1 MLDSSNN
8 IRNIYINALNGNIS
22 YGGKNVPVYGQ
33 QPFSTTP
40 QNYIV
45 ISSITEVAV
54 NTNNSFGN
62 SVDVV
67 IYIFSEQYRT
77 YENSIVDN
85 ISSQILNIL
94 IPDTQVN
101 GFSDT
106 FFEVYP
112 TQRTSSSYLPIME
125 GQNFIARKIIS
136 ISNLVN
142 QK

>member
-67 IYIFSEQYRT
+67 IDIFSEQYRT

>member
-8 IRNIYINALNGNIS
+8 IRNIYVSALNGFIS
-22 YGGKNVPVYGQ
+22 YNGLNVPVYGQ
-33 QPFSTTP
+33 QPFTTTP

-45 ISSITEVAV
+45 ISSITESAI

-62 SVDVV
+62 SVDV
-67 IYIFSEQYRT
+67 IIDIFSEQYRI
-77 YENSIVDN
+77 YDNSIVDN

-106 FFEVYP
+106 YFEVYP
-112 TQRTSSSYLPIME
+112 TQRTLSSYLPLRDGE
-125 GQNFIARKIIS
+125 KFVARKIIT

>member
-67 IYIFSEQYRT
+67 IDIFSEQYRT

-112 TQRTSSSYLPIME
+112 TQRTSSSYLPIIE